1 MAPTINIVPSYH
13 PTALKYIP
21 NFIND
26 FEKTQD
32 IFWVATVYDTSSVGF
47 FLEALQHETGIHK
60 TSKIVTK
67 KIGKMWIAAIGM
79 KHNVEVVKSSGLLNI
94 LVKLGLIKRFEND

>member
-21 NFIND
+21 SFVGD
-26 FEKTQD
+26 FEKSQD

-47 FLEALQHETGIHK
+47 FLEAFQHETGIYK

-67 KIGKMWIAAIGM
+67 KMGNMWVAAIGM
-79 KHNVEVVKSSGLLNI
+79 KHDIEVVKSSRLGNVLI
-94 LVKLGLIKRFEND
+94 KLGLITKA